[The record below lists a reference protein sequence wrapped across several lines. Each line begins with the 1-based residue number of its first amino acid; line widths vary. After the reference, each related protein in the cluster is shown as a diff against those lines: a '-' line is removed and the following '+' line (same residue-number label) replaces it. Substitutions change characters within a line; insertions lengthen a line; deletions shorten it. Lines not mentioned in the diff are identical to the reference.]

1 LPEAHDRWPP
11 VGYWMKV
18 TAGVLVVIGL
28 ALVLLAVG
36 DIIVLVLV
44 SLILAFGF
52 QPAVSWLER
61 RGLSRGWAVAL
72 GILAGIVVVGA
83 LLALVLPDVIRQL
96 AELVQ
101 TAPQYFQRARS
112 RSGLLAD
119 LNERFDLES
128 KLKDAGSELPGTVL
142 GLIGS
147 FAALVFNSLTVF
159 ILTIY
164 FTVNL
169 PKMRATV
176 AMLLGREDRAEF
188 HEIFEESI
196 ERVGGYVL
204 GNLAISAIAGVVSF
218 LALWL
223 IGVPFAAALAFF
235 VALTDLIPTVGA
247 IIGATVAATVAIFA
261 GLPQFI
267 GTVAFFLV
275 YQQVENY
282 VIQPRVMRRAID
294 MSAPL
299 VILAV
304 LIGGALL
311 GVVGALLAIPTAAI
325 IKVVFRELY
334 LEERMERV
342 RTQELQTHGPPSG

>member
-1 LPEAHDRWPP
+1 
-11 VGYWMKV
+11 
-18 TAGVLVVIGL
+18 
-28 ALVLLAVG
+28 
-36 DIIVLVLV
+36 
-44 SLILAFGF
+44 
-52 QPAVSWLER
+52 
-61 RGLSRGWAVAL
+61 
-72 GILAGIVVVGA
+72 
-83 LLALVLPDVIRQL
+83 
-96 AELVQ
+96 
-101 TAPQYFQRARS
+101 
-112 RSGLLAD
+112 
-119 LNERFDLES
+119 
-128 KLKDAGSELPGTVL
+128 
-142 GLIGS
+142 
-147 FAALVFNSLTVF
+147 VFNSLTVF

-169 PKMRATV
+169 PTMRATV
-176 AMLLGREDRAEF
+176 TRLLGREDRAEF
-188 HEIFEESI
+188 QEIFEESI
-196 ERVGGYVL
+196 QRVGGYVL

-218 LALWL
+218 LVLWL
-223 IGVPFAAALAFF
+223 LGVPFAVALAFF

-247 IIGATVAATVAIFA
+247 IIGAAVAAVVAIFA

-325 IKVVFRELY
+325 IKVAFRELY

-342 RTQELQTHGPPSG
+342 RTQELQAHGPPSG

>member
-1 LPEAHDRWPP
+1 MPQPQDRWPP
-11 VGYWMKV
+11 VSYWMKV
-18 TAGVLVVIGL
+18 TAGVLLVLGL
-28 ALVLLAVG
+28 ASVLLAVG

-52 QPAVSWLER
+52 QPAVTWLEG
-61 RGLSRGWAVAL
+61 RGLSRGWAVTV
-72 GILAGIVVVGA
+72 GILTGAVVVGTF
-83 LLALVLPDVIRQL
+83 LALVLPDVIRQL
-96 AELVQ
+96 AELIR
-101 TAPQYFQRARS
+101 TAPEYFQRAMQ

-119 LNERFDLES
+119 LNQRFDLQG
-128 KLKDAGSELPGTVL
+128 KLQEAGGELPGTVL

-147 FAALVFNSLTVF
+147 FASLVFGSLTVF

-169 PKMRATV
+169 PRMRATV
-176 AMLLGREDRAEF
+176 AALLGRADRAEF
-188 HEIFEESI
+188 QEIFQESI
-196 ERVGGYVL
+196 QRVGGYVL
-204 GNLAISAIAGVVSF
+204 GNLAISAIAGAASF
-218 LALWL
+218 LALL
-223 IGVPFAAALAFF
+223 IIGVPFAAALAFF

-247 IIGATVAATVAIFA
+247 IIGAVVAATVAAFS
-261 GLPQFI
+261 GLPEFLA
-267 GTVAFFLV
+267 TVAFFLV

-294 MSAPL
+294 MSAPV

-325 IKVVFRELY
+325 LKVAFRELY
-334 LEERMERV
+334 LEERLERV
-342 RTQELQTHGPPSG
+342 RTQELKASPG